1 MKTTFGTH
9 DLTCYILNNHD
20 SIEEI
25 FFGSAEFAGAFV
37 EHQHL
42 FIGRKLHFVGF
53 INGRQLQIGNR
64 RVLSVSG
71 KKGISCL
78 N

>member
-9 DLTCYILNNHD
+9 DPTCYILNNHD

-42 FIGRKLHFVGF
+42 
-53 INGRQLQIGNR
+53 LQ
-64 RVLSVSG
+64 VSG
-71 KKGISCL
+71 CLKGT
-78 N
+78 